1 MSGRNLIGQK
11 LGEFE
16 IKEKLGEGAMASVYL
31 AAQPSVNNRL
41 VALKVIRLDN
51 DHEAGFRNRF
61 AHEAAIIAQLEH
73 IHILPVYAYGIA
85 GDYAYLAMRW
95 LQGGTLAQ
103 VMRNEDLSL
112 ERIADILKQ
121 VAAGLNYAHQKG
133 IIHRDLKP
141 SNIMLDDAGHAH
153 LTDFG
158 LAKVIQGSQHLTLSG
173 TVVGTPAYMS
183 PEQLRGDPLDRRT
196 DIYSLGVILY
206 NLVVGR
212 LPFDTA
218 TSDIVT
224 IIYQQLEKAPPRPR
238 TINSDINPEVETV
251 ILRALAKAPG
261 DRYDSAAEMAQ
272 AFSAAVG
279 LPGSSEQSVSV
290 PQLPLLPPN
299 TPGKSHPAYLQR
311 IRPRVT
317 VVMMLVVVALFLAI
331 VLLTRPSLPTGGQQY
346 TILQG
351 ESGPAAEFSIPKED
365 EIAAARAYLGDGG
378 FIAYLACTRDSEF
391 HATLARAMHD
401 LATRYQLRLEVYDP
415 QTDNYRQ
422 VTQIEQARSD
432 GARALILCPLD
443 VELLSESLKS
453 VESAG
458 LPLVIF
464 GDNIP
469 SYGGVLMGGNNYE
482 LGLVPG
488 QLAGQIIRDE
498 MDGQADVIIL
508 DFPDRQDITQ
518 RADGLEIGLL
528 EFAPEATIVGRFRGA
543 TREFAYESIK
553 KLIDTKVHFNVIVSI
568 NDAGSFGAIQ
578 AMEDADF
585 DPNSV
590 MITSIDAE
598 ALALEYIRDGY
609 FMRGSAR
616 ISPTSHGETLLNIMV
631 RLLAGA
637 SLPEIIISPPAEM
650 VTTETLAS
658 AGQ

>member
-1 MSGRNLIGQK
+1 MSGMNLIGQK

-121 VAAGLNYAHQKG
+121 VAAGLTYAHKKG

-158 LAKVIQGSQHLTLSG
+158 LAKVIQGSQNLTLSG

-183 PEQLRGDPLDRRT
+183 PEQLRGDPLDRRS

-238 TINSDINPEVETV
+238 TINPDINPEVETV

-261 DRYDSAAEMAQ
+261 ERYDSAVELAQ
-272 AFSAAVG
+272 AFNAALG
-279 LPGSSEQSVSV
+279 LPGSSEQSV
-290 PQLPLLPPN
+290 PQLPQLLPN
-299 TPGKSHPAYLQR
+299 TPVKSYPAFLKR
-311 IRPRVT
+311 VRPLVAV
-317 VVMMLVVVALFLAI
+317 VVMLVAVALFLVIA
-331 VLLTRPSLPTGGQQY
+331 LLTRPAQPTGGRPY
-346 TILQG
+346 TILAG
-351 ESGPAAEFSIPKED
+351 ESSPAAEVSTPNED

-401 LATRYQLRLEVYDP
+401 LATRYQLRIEVYDP

-453 VESAG
+453 VEATG

-469 SYGGVLMGGNNYE
+469 SYGGVLMGGDNYE

-488 QLAGQIIRDE
+488 QLAGQIIHDE

-508 DFPDRQDITQ
+508 DFPDRQDITE
-518 RADGLEIGLL
+518 RADGLEAGLL

-553 KLIDTKVHFNVIVSI
+553 KLIDTDVHFNVIVSI

-590 MITSIDAE
+590 VITSIDAE

-609 FMRGSAR
+609 FIRGSAR
-616 ISPTSHGETLLNIMV
+616 ISPTTHGETLLNIMV

-637 SLPEIIISPPAEM
+637 SLPEVVISPPAEM
-650 VTTETLAS
+650 VTSATLTS
-658 AGQ
+658 AKQ